1 MSVNINNIIN
11 NCSIE
16 KRQKII
22 SDLTIDYQE
31 TEFGRKP
38 SFHLF
43 EIDETPFYKNIYS
56 LIKII
61 FSILYFIVVS
71 LPLAGLILLFVYTI
85 DIVKTAKNALTKN

>member
-1 MSVNINNIIN
+1 MI
-11 NCSIE
+11 
-16 KRQKII
+16 
-22 SDLTIDYQE
+22 
-31 TEFGRKP
+31 
-38 SFHLF
+38 
-43 EIDETPFYKNIYS
+43 KNIYS